1 MKRKFNCSIKLI
13 SRLHFPL
20 YKGCKNGNRSSPVL
34 LLLSPRSVFV
44 IARQENNIQC
54 SYHNC
59 FPFTTNEPQ
68 S

>member
-1 MKRKFNCSIKLI
+1 MKRKFNCSIKFI

-20 YKGCKNGNRSSPVL
+20 YKGGKNGNRSSPVL